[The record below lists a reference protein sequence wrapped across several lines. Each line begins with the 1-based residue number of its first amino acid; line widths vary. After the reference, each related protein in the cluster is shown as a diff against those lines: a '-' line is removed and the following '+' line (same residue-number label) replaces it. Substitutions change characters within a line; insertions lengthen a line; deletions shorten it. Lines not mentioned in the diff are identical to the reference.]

1 MYILQKDLH
10 KDTTD
15 IIPYGFEVDII
26 KDCSSLRHDIADVF
40 NVIDRQGPRYVQ
52 TIEKVCF
59 KINQKPPFDHRKT
72 YLFCLFFYFIYFV
85 NHRSSNESTVF
96 ANRNGAFEQPRL

>member
-26 KDCSSLRHDIADVF
+26 KDCSSLRNDIADVF
-40 NVIDRQGPRYVQ
+40 NVIDREGPRYVQ
-52 TIEKVCF
+52 TIEKVRF
-59 KINQKPPFDHRKT
+59 WAFQSFGHQRKPSLEAS
-72 YLFCLFFYFIYFV
+72 Y
-85 NHRSSNESTVF
+85 S
-96 ANRNGAFEQPRL
+96 